1 MVELAMAAAKTLPA
15 WTPAEAAPA
24 RTAVLGQTSR
34 YGALRA
40 AGAASITVPWDA
52 VWWWTRPD
60 GILQIQP
67 ASRSTTNPGLL
78 VPDQIRTPLW
88 AASSV
93 FLDSRLPRTEE
104 ANGSE
109 GWHPFISMVGAAW
122 LLMAQPNITETRTT
136 ESTDV
141 APRRGDSSTG
151 RSARRETSVVIIEL
165 RRDLAQSRRSPDPPS
180 SRQYRGRWMVGWPNG
195 YWRQQRYGPG
205 GSSRKPVLI
214 APDTAGPKG
223 APLISPKERVYV

>member
-1 MVELAMAAAKTLPA
+1 MHCTVRSCIGLSGIWSNSRWQQQKHCLHGRPPRRRRHGLLCWAKQAGMVPC
-15 WTPAEAAPA
+15 
-24 RTAVLGQTSR
+24 GQPVT
-34 YGALRA
+34 
-40 AGAASITVPWDA
+40 ASITVPWDA

-88 AASSV
+88 AASSD

-165 RRDLAQSRRSPDPPS
+165 RRDLAQSRRSPVHRVANTEAGGWWDGRTATGDSSVMDPAAAQES
-180 SRQYRGRWMVGWPNG
+180 QF
-195 YWRQQRYGPG
+195 
-205 GSSRKPVLI
+205 
-214 APDTAGPKG
+214 
-223 APLISPKERVYV
+223 